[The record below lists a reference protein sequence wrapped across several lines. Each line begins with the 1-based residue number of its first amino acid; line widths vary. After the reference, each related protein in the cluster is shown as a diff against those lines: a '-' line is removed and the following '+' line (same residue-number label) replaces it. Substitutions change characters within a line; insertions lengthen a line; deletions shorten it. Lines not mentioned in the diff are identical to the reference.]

1 LVDCE
6 SFPNHRSS
14 TIRGIGMDDNKKKA
28 LELVE
33 KATLRHIR
41 PAGVHFMPGFR
52 EMELN
57 TEVKLHQWRV
67 TMHKGLYFVADADSD
82 MPGSVKRYQND
93 PSEGLVLYTASVS
106 ATEEELKGLVT
117 DYEVTE
123 EVDNQGNKDQA
134 VSIRGTKEQAQKL
147 GLSFEMKPVTVSDG
161 HKVTMNELGVW
172 LAIKD
177 AKDTKDEAALECI
190 HEAMFER
197 LAPEPTEEQP
207 APPSINP
214 INHALSTMPIDH
226 SFALKVLQGIEQIA
240 YSGKGQ
246 YELAS
251 RKAGSKERTVL
262 NIAPDKC
269 SNYIAHAN
277 ANWELCG
284 RIVATVHKL
293 LKQPK
298 AIAKSNGGRAWIT
311 TATII
316 KELTRTAKGTNSKLP
331 TNDEFKKTV
340 DDALAVL
347 SNAQIEAFNAKGE
360 RIFLGS
366 VFHCEYLK
374 KIKDEAGNIIGG
386 AWSFDTTN
394 EGTAWAVFAEQG
406 TSNTA
411 LLDIPPLKAT
421 SAWMPQFIDGTI
433 MSTLRAKLYPAHG
446 KGLKQFTYK
455 ASWNSIFDSA
465 DVKADGNIRPDVKKR
480 IVKDFEAI
488 LMARAKTLAK
498 EEDKPIWLH
507 AKSTRDGSKGRGKG
521 AWETLEVTGFRT
533 MRKLEIDLQG

>member
-1 LVDCE
+1 
-6 SFPNHRSS
+6 
-14 TIRGIGMDDNKKKA
+14 MDDNKKKA

-33 KATLRHIR
+33 KATIRHIR

-52 EMELN
+52 EMELD

-67 TMHKGLYFVADADSD
+67 TMHKGLYFVANEDSD
-82 MPGSVKRYQND
+82 MPGSVKRYLDD
-93 PSEGLVLYTASVS
+93 PSEGLVLYTASIS

-117 DYEVTE
+117 AYEITE

-134 VSIRGTKEQAQKL
+134 VSIRGTEEQAQKL

-177 AKDTKDEAALECI
+177 AKEAKDEAALECI

-197 LAPEPTEEQP
+197 LAPEPTEELP
-207 APPSINP
+207 APTVNP
-214 INHALSTMPIDH
+214 INRALSTMPIDH

-246 YELAS
+246 FELTS
-251 RKAGSKERTVL
+251 HKKGSKERTVL
-262 NIAPDKC
+262 NITPEKC
-269 SNYIAHAN
+269 MDYIAHDN

-284 RIVATVHKL
+284 RIVATVHNL
-293 LKQPK
+293 LKQPE
-298 AIAKSNGGRAWIT
+298 AIAKAEGGRAWIT

-316 KELTRTAKGTNSKLP
+316 KELTRTAKGTNSKL
-331 TNDEFKKTV
+331 TSNAEFKATV
-340 DDALAVL
+340 NDALAAL
-347 SNAQIEAFNAKGE
+347 SHASIETFDAKGK

-366 VFHCEYLK
+366 VFHCEYLET
-374 KIKDEAGNIIGG
+374 IKDKAGNVIYD
-386 AWSFDTTN
+386 AWSFDITN
-394 EGTAWAVFAEQG
+394 EGTAWALFAEAS

-421 SAWMPQFIDGTI
+421 NAWMPQFIDGTI
-433 MSTLRAKLYPAHG
+433 MSALRAKLYPAHG

-455 ASWNSIFDSA
+455 TSWNSIFDSA

-488 LMARAKTLAK
+488 LTARAKTLAK
-498 EEDKPIWLH
+498 EESKPIWIQ

-521 AWETLEVTGFRT
+521 AWENLEVTGYRT